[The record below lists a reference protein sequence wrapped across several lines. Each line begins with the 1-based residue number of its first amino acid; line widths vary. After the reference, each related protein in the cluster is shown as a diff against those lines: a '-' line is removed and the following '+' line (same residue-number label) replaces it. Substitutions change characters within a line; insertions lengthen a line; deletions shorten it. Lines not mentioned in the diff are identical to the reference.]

1 MRIPESTLAE
11 IRGKLDI
18 AEVVGEHVTLQRRGA
33 RFWGLCPFHQEKS
46 PSFTVTPDKGVFYCF
61 GCHKGGTVFDFV
73 MEVEKVPWRD
83 AVELLAKKAGVEIP
97 REEEEPGGI
106 RRDAFLELYKR
117 VAGSFHWL
125 LTEGPQAEAARRYLE
140 LRGVTTATIDSFGLG
155 YAPPE
160 RDWLFRFLSQKSYT
174 EDFLSRTGLFME
186 SRQNA
191 PLRVAGSDTGIE
203 APRQR
208 ALFADRLMFP
218 IANARGEIIAFGGRI
233 LGDGQ
238 PKYLN
243 SPETPYF
250 RKGENLFGLDKAAA
264 AIRQA
269 GQFIL
274 VEGYMDVLA
283 MHQAGFTACVAP
295 LGTALTEAQVR
306 LLRRYAKRCVVLF
319 DGDDAGQKATA
330 RAIEMLERQD
340 LIVLVVALPGGR
352 DPADFVQAGE
362 SAALAALLEKP
373 SDSFPYL
380 LEGALAA
387 HDVHRAEGREA
398 VRDALFP
405 YVAAPASQLRRD
417 GYLTSLAD
425 ALDADP
431 AAVRRDFASWLRRQ
445 RPGFPSAERQAGGAV
460 TAGAAPQGTAATTGP
475 RNVASGEPPGAL
487 SAELFVMLAV
497 AANRGLF
504 SVVRNAGIG
513 LDDLEDESARALF
526 VALEEAY
533 RAEEPGFEAVCARIE
548 DPGLR
553 ELAIRKVA
561 SGEFDLNQERL
572 VSDGVRRIRQRVLAK
587 KRDVLAAEMR
597 KAERERPDPARMRDL
612 LAEKMHLD
620 DELERLKARAAG
632 V

>member
-18 AEVVGEHVTLQRRGA
+18 AEVVGEHVALQRKGA

-46 PSFTVTPDKGVFYCF
+46 PSFTVTPDKGIYYCF
-61 GCHKGGTVFDFV
+61 GCHKHGTVFDFI
-73 MEVEKVPWRD
+73 MEVEKVPFRD

-97 REEEEPGGI
+97 HEQEEQGGI
-106 RRDAFLELYKR
+106 RRDAFIELYKR

-125 LTEGPQAEAARRYLE
+125 LKEGPQAEAARAYLQR
-140 LRGVTTATIDSFGLG
+140 RGLKSETVEGFALG
-155 YAPPE
+155 YAPADRE
-160 RDWLFRFLSQKSYT
+160 WLFRFLSQKSYSA
-174 EDFLSRTGLFME
+174 DFLALTGLFLE
-186 SRQNA
+186 
-191 PLRVAGSDTGIE
+191 
-203 APRQR
+203 PRQGQGPESSPR

-218 IANARGEIIAFGGRI
+218 IANPRGEVIAFGGRI
-233 LGDGQ
+233 LGEGQ

-243 SPETPYF
+243 SPETAFF

-269 GQFIL
+269 GRFTL

-306 LLRRYAKRCVVLF
+306 LLRRYATRCVVLF
-319 DGDDAGQKATA
+319 DGDEAGQKATA

-340 LIVLVVALPGGR
+340 LIVQVVALPGGR

-362 SAALAALLEKP
+362 EAALAALIEKP
-373 SDSFPYL
+373 EDSFPYL
-380 LEGALAA
+380 LSRALAA
-387 HDVHRAEGREA
+387 NDRSRAEGREG

-405 YVAAPASQLRRD
+405 FVAAPASQLRRD

-431 AAVRRDFASWLRRQ
+431 AAVRRDFSAWLARR
-445 RPGFPSAERQAGGAV
+445 RPGGPGPAPEAAGLRTSAGPL
-460 TAGAAPQGTAATTGP
+460 AGAQVAADRRGRP
-475 RNVASGEPPGAL
+475 EGL
-487 SAELFVMLAV
+487 STELFVMLAV
-497 AANRGLF
+497 AANRELF
-504 SVVRNAGIG
+504 AVVRNAGIG
-513 LDDLEDESARALF
+513 ITDLEDADARTLF

-533 RAEEPGFEAVCARIE
+533 RAEEEGFEAVCARIE
-548 DPGLR
+548 EPGLR
-553 ELAIRKVA
+553 ELAMRKVA

-572 VSDGVRRIRQRVLAK
+572 VSDGVRRIRARMLAR
-587 KRDVLAAEMR
+587 KRDALAAEMR
-597 KAERERPDPARMRDL
+597 KAEKGEPDPAHMRDL